1 MLDSAR
7 NLVYERGP
15 RAATVDEIA
24 ARAGVGKQTI
34 YRWWP
39 TKSAV
44 IMDALAEL
52 TDPEQDDLPTS
63 TYEAIRLQMRR
74 VARMFASRQGQLI
87 KEAIADALGDPSMAD
102 DFRR

>member
-1 MLDSAR
+1 VLDSAR
-7 NLVYERGP
+7 NLAYERGP

-24 ARAGVGKQTI
+24 ASAGVGKQTI

-52 TDPEQDDLPTS
+52 TDPERDALPAS
-63 TYEAIRLQMRR
+63 TDEAIRLQMRR
-74 VARMFASRQGQLI
+74 VARMFASRQGQLTNVCL
-87 KEAIADALGDPSMAD
+87 APGTTH
-102 DFRR
+102 